1 MTIPIIPSRIHGMI
15 DYAVGVLLIFAP
27 QFLQLQAG
35 WESRIF
41 VLSGVAAL
49 VYSLLT
55 RYEFGLIKVLPFR
68 GHLFLDF
75 IHAAVLTSSPWLFG
89 FAERVWIPHL
99 IAGLMEFG
107 VVAFSQ
113 RHAPV
118 DDPIP
123 IRPPS
128 R

>member
-27 QFLQLQAG
+27 QFLGLQGG

-49 VYSLLT
+49 LYSLLT
-55 RYEFGLIKVLPFR
+55 RYEYGLIKILPFR
-68 GHLFLDF
+68 GHLLLDVV
-75 IHAAVLTSSPWLFG
+75 HAAVLTSSPWLLG
-89 FAERVWIPHL
+89 FAERVWVPHL
-99 IAGLMEFG
+99 LAGLLEFS
-107 VVAFSQ
+107 VIAFSQ
-113 RHAPV
+113 RYAPV
-118 DDPIP
+118 HEPIP